1 MDQSMSDTERG
12 TNGAI
17 DTTTPVVVLKV
28 AHHLSL
34 GVARTLGRWGVPVFD
49 VEFNLRAPAMQ
60 SRYWRGHFKWD
71 VDHESPSATV
81 DFLQHVGRQLGRK
94 AVLIHTA
101 DESAEMLAEY
111 ADVLSEQYYF
121 PRMMPDLVRALT
133 SKSRMYVLARKHN
146 IPTAETF
153 FPASRED
160 VVRYLE
166 GNARLPIMVKG
177 IDGVA
182 LERRTGYKM
191 KIAKTASEVLTIY
204 DAAEDPAHPNLMLQ
218 EYIPGGDDSVWMFN
232 GYFDEHS
239 DCLFSITGKKI
250 RQAPVYTGYT
260 SLGICLENE
269 TVRETTCRFMKDI
282 GYRGILDIGY
292 RYDARDGQY
301 KVLDINPRVG
311 ATFRLF
317 VATNGMDVIRA
328 AYLHLT
334 GQAVEPSSLEH
345 GRKWLVEDRDFMSCL
360 RYIRDGNL
368 TLDQWLHSFQGIRE
382 TAWYAADDPD
392 PFLSMI
398 TTHLKSFPKRVR
410 QLLHGLPMH
419 E

>member
-1 MDQSMSDTERG
+1 MNQGITNAQMRSNG
-12 TNGAI
+12 TV

-34 GVARTLGRWGVPVFD
+34 GVARTLGRWGVPVFN
-49 VEFNLRAPAMQ
+49 VEHNLRAPAMQ
-60 SRYWRGHFKWD
+60 SRYWRGQFQWD
-71 VDHESPSATV
+71 VDHESPAATV
-81 DFLQHVGRQLGRK
+81 DFLLRVGAQLGRR

-111 ADVLSEQYYF
+111 GDVLSQQYSF
-121 PRMMPDLVRALT
+121 PRIQPDLVQALT
-133 SKSRMYVLARKHN
+133 SKSRMYLLARKHN

-153 FPASRED
+153 FPSSRED
-160 VVRYLE
+160 VVRHLDE
-166 GNARLPIMVKG
+166 HARLPVMVKG

-191 KIAKTASEVLTIY
+191 KIARTAAEVLSIY
-204 DAAEDPAHPNLMLQ
+204 DAAEDPARPNLMLQ

-260 SLGICLENE
+260 SLGICLENA
-269 TVRETTCRFMKDI
+269 TVRETTCRFMKEI

-317 VATNGMDVIRA
+317 VATNGMDVIRT

-334 GQAVEPSSLEH
+334 GQTVAPSCLEQ

-360 RYIRDGNL
+360 RYLRDGNL

-382 TAWYAADDPD
+382 TAWFAADDPN

-410 QLLHGLPMH
+410 QLWHGLPMQS
-419 E
+419 